1 MAVNENLMNTQTG
14 GEGDT
19 VQIQTQEQ
27 VTPEQF
33 DVKIKAQVEPTE
45 QPPVQPPV
53 QREMAEPEVVGAQ
66 STGGISD
73 QEAFEEVPVSLP
85 EGYPSSILNTSGFV
99 DLDEDGNI
107 IQKEEEVIE
116 TPYVSDDPVEIID
129 NPLPIFASSNNSP
142 DYTFQNIPEEPLD
155 KGVDNMIKFQS
166 KFGLTE
172 PIASKVDSE
181 IKISNN
187 SFDNPVASDFEKQI
201 TNGLDTDPESL
212 KQAGIDFDLG
222 SGTLMSKEEL
232 DKQKAEI
239 REDVAESDL
248 KLAKQKSLDEYYSLV
263 EKKQIVEDK
272 IKEAKNNKRKDIVS
286 SLKQQSDEIDKMLG
300 SLEKKDEIKELKKEN
315 YLAKKQLKRNLKKEI
330 EGNDRICKNPKSP
343 NYLAPGPCLPPADIS
358 GKTSTTDYTFYP
370 DKWQVM
376 DIFNSKSD
384 YIARNVFGNR
394 LQFDKGKQVS
404 STYGDKIQSASD
416 ASTAVMRLF
425 ASEGD
430 IEYYKSK
437 GLTREQAI
445 AKHTQN
451 VISEYNFTPSEL
463 QSIDKLLKQTVNW
476 ARADKGVYVNGENAG
491 KFKAALLPNWG
502 VLTATPIT
510 LENGQTLTLFKG
522 IQEDEEQKK
531 LNKNGYGI
539 SPWNK
544 DSIQYKNID
553 INASDN
559 DEYFVPPQ
567 TLSYWEKFGMT
578 TIDEKGNAV
587 RPKGDKFNRRI
598 FREQKELLHNK
609 DANGKPYLQGDDPI
623 WGVGLTGVND
633 AATQDAKK
641 RFTDDKAREQL
652 EKNKMFSNLTG
663 VVIGPDGK
671 TYEVQRDNPFY
682 SYSKTGKL
690 PNVMY
695 GNRKISDIPFGRFK
709 SVDDA
714 EFWASKNLPSNTK
727 KISGI
732 NPSTLDVTQE
742 DFRDYINGLDIG
754 VNVVLE
760 GGMKGGSNIFQ
771 SNPWDMNRVTIYP
784 PAGVMAKPLV
794 VDLGEGDKA
803 DYDRAEKLE
812 KWLNSVQESPQ
823 TKFVAQWAEVFDP
836 ARAITRNGDRE
847 IGKGNQLY
855 INVLDREGK
864 PIDVTYG
871 NFSSN
876 ASAENKLDVNKFA
889 TAINQEQNKI
899 GERVKNLEIESK
911 KYEQLIQ
918 PSLQKLEQIK
928 KETKE
933 KQAKVKSDL
942 LDLRADLDKNLI
954 SDEEFSRKSSLLNDQ
969 MVNLQQNLN
978 NAVSGVNQAYKDN
991 QGAYDKLTEIRTSI
1005 DDDIARL
1012 SGISKDIDSLYGT
1025 ALNDIK
1031 SNLEGS
1037 NTLAGHLA
1045 SSFVRGA
1052 FKSVAATVNLMM
1064 DAEKGLGIIKETD
1077 KETMERKRSLYE
1089 DDVEEFLNYL
1099 DLGESEAYKNSKG
1112 TIVQA
1117 LASVGESMGSLLN
1130 PVTRI
1135 TAGTP
1140 LAKVGQVLG
1149 FATYAYSDIDKEVS
1163 LNPELADL
1171 SESQRKM
1178 ITLPYAIGMG
1188 VLEDIGYGYV
1198 LKGEQSSLAKR
1209 VLTGLVGNAL
1219 KVVPQNATL
1228 EVIEKVIKGEVGNK
1242 FVKTL
1247 SAIANS
1253 AAGGGEEEFISTLGM
1268 DIGWKNLMDYTF
1280 DKDVFNKD
1288 STWGDYLKMSFDSY
1302 IGGAIGNAAL
1312 KGTFDVVN
1320 LFSSGKQK
1328 EMTSKDYDFFRLT
1341 ANDAEL
1347 KKLYI
1352 EHVANRFNAGE
1363 IKKEEAEAQITNFE
1377 NLAAIDR
1384 KISDQ
1389 IDGDD
1394 RTEMVNLL
1402 IQKQA
1407 IQERMNELDD
1417 SQKGLSNPEL
1427 ENVDNRIKE
1436 IVTKT
1441 ENRINEEKKNVEEN
1455 QSRVSSE
1462 VGEGQESIET
1472 QPVVETSQEEV
1483 SPSGVVQEEQTEVTP
1498 TEEVETEP
1506 EKTTTTETITGVMTT
1521 GQTQLES
1528 DLIGQ
1533 EVSTGKQ
1540 RTTED
1545 IQTGETVSKFEESR
1559 KPTKGKVVNVEADP
1573 RNKNVE
1579 RLILEDG
1586 TVLNRNKNTG
1596 AITLNNQV
1604 KATVPETTVT
1614 ATTTNEFDE
1623 LAEINKLPTA
1633 KRTKAKNAFSEKY
1646 GDKADKIIKIDS
1658 NFTSIINK
1666 LETEKI
1672 IVKKC

>member
-19 VQIQTQEQ
+19 VQIQTQEP

-33 DVKIKAQVEPTE
+33 DVNIKAQVEPTQE
-45 QPPVQPPV
+45 TPVQPPV
-53 QREMAEPEVVGAQ
+53 QRQMTEPEVTGAE
-66 STGGISD
+66 STGGIAD
-73 QEAFEEVPVSLP
+73 QEAFEQVPVSLP
-85 EGYPSSILNTSGFV
+85 EGYPSSILDNSGFV

-107 IQKEEEVIE
+107 IQKEEVIE
-116 TPYVSDDPVEIID
+116 LPYVSDDPVEIIN
-129 NPLPIFASSNNSP
+129 NPLPSFSSEKSSF
-142 DYTFQNIPEEPLD
+142 DSTFDNLPEEPLD
-155 KGVDNMIKFQS
+155 DGVNNMIKFQN
-166 KFGLTE
+166 KFGLTD
-172 PIASKVDSE
+172 PTIPKVDSD
-181 IKISNN
+181 IKINKN
-187 SFDNPVASDFEKQI
+187 SFFSPVNDEFENQI
-201 TNGLDTDPESL
+201 TNGLDIDPESL
-212 KQAGIDFDLG
+212 DKAGIDFDLA
-222 SGTLMSKEEL
+222 SGTLVSKEDLE
-232 DKQKAEI
+232 KQKAGI
-239 REDVAESDL
+239 REDVAASDL
-248 KLAKQKSLDEYYSLV
+248 KLSKQKSLDEYYSLV
-263 EKKQIVEDK
+263 EKKQKVEAQ

-286 SLKQQSDEIDKMLG
+286 SLKQQSDDLDKMLG

-315 YLAKKQLKRNLKKEI
+315 LLAKKQFNNNIKKEV
-330 EGNDRICKNPKSP
+330 GDVCRNRKSP
-343 NYLAPGPCLPPADIS
+343 NYLAPGPCLPPADLDS
-358 GKTSTTDYTFYP
+358 ATDYTFYP
-370 DKWQVM
+370 DKWRVM

-394 LQFDKGKQVS
+394 LQFDKGNQIA

-476 ARADKGVYVNGENAG
+476 ARSDKGVYTNGENSG

-522 IQEDEEQKK
+522 IQEDEDQKK

-559 DEYFVPPQ
+559 DEYFVPPK
-567 TLSYWEKFGMT
+567 TLSYWEKFGVT
-578 TIDEKGNAV
+578 TIDSEGNAV
-587 RPKGDKFNRRI
+587 RPKGDKFKRSV

-609 DANGKPYLQGDDPI
+609 DADGKPYLQGDDPI
-623 WGVGLTGVND
+623 WGLGLTGVND
-633 AATQDAKK
+633 ASTKDARK
-641 RFTDDKAREQL
+641 RFNDDRAKEQL
-652 EKNKMFSNLTG
+652 EKSKMFSDLTG
-663 VVIGPDGK
+663 VVIGADGK
-671 TYEVQRDNPFY
+671 TYEVERDNPFY
-682 SYSKTGKL
+682 TYSKTGKL
-690 PNVMY
+690 PNVMF
-695 GNRKISDIPFGRFK
+695 GNKKISDIPFGKFK
-709 SVDDA
+709 SIDEA

-727 KISGI
+727 KVTGI
-732 NPSTLDVTQE
+732 TSNTLDNTQE

-760 GGMKGGSNIFQ
+760 GGMKGGSNILQ

-784 PAGVMAKPLV
+784 PAGVIAKPLV
-794 VDLGEGDKA
+794 VDLGEGDDA

-823 TKFVAQWAEVFDP
+823 SKFVAQWAEVFDP
-836 ARAITRNGDRE
+836 ARAVSRNGDRE
-847 IGKGNQLY
+847 IGKGNELY
-855 INVLDREGK
+855 INVLNREGK
-864 PIDVTYG
+864 PIDITYG
-871 NFSSN
+871 NFTSN
-876 ASAENKLDVNKFA
+876 AGAEKKLEISKFT
-889 TAINQEQNKI
+889 TAISEEQNKI
-899 GERVKNLEIESK
+899 GTRVKSLELESE

-918 PSLQKLEQIK
+918 PSLQRLEQVK
-928 KETKE
+928 KETKAQ
-933 KQAKVKSDL
+933 QAKVKSDL
-942 LDLRADLDKNLI
+942 LELKSDLDKNLI
-954 SDEEFSRKSSLLNDQ
+954 SDEEFSRKSDALNGQ
-969 MVNLQQNLN
+969 MASLQQNLN
-978 NAVSGVNQAYKDN
+978 TAVSGVNQAYKDN
-991 QGAYDKLTEIRTSI
+991 QGAYNKLTEIRTNI
-1005 DDDIARL
+1005 DDDIAKL
-1012 SGISKDIDSLYGT
+1012 SGIGKDIETLYGT

-1052 FKSVAATVNLMM
+1052 FKSVAATVNLMI
-1064 DAEKGLGIIKETD
+1064 DAEKGLGIVKETD

-1089 DDVEEFLNYL
+1089 DDVEGLLDYL
-1099 DLGESEAYKNSKG
+1099 GLSESEAYKQSKG
-1112 TIVQA
+1112 TIAQA
-1117 LASVGESMGSLLN
+1117 LASVSESMGSLLN

-1149 FATYAYSDIDKEVS
+1149 FATYAYADIDKEVS
-1163 LNPELADL
+1163 LNPDLADL

-1188 VLEDIGYGYV
+1188 VLEDIGYGYI

-1209 VLTGLVGNAL
+1209 VLTGLVGNAI
-1219 KVVPQNATL
+1219 KAAPKNATL
-1228 EVIEKVIKGEVGNK
+1228 EVIDKIIKGEVSNK
-1242 FVKTL
+1242 FVRTL
-1247 SAIANS
+1247 SGIANS
-1253 AAGGGEEEFISTLGM
+1253 AAGGGEEEFLSTLGM
-1268 DIGWKNLMDYTF
+1268 DVGWKNLMDSAF
-1280 DKDVFNKD
+1280 EKDVFNKD
-1288 STWGDYLKMSFDSY
+1288 SSWGDYLKMSFDSY

-1363 IKKEEAEAQITNFE
+1363 IKQEEAEAQITNFE
-1377 NLAAIDR
+1377 NLAAID
-1384 KISDQ
+1384 KKVSDQ

-1407 IQERMNELDD
+1407 IQDRMNELDD

-1427 ENVDNRIKE
+1427 KDVDDKINE
-1436 IVTKT
+1436 IVKRT
-1441 ENRINEEKKNVEEN
+1441 ETRINEEQKNVEEN

-1462 VGEGQESIET
+1462 IGEGQEPIET

-1483 SPSGVVQEEQTEVTP
+1483 SPGGVVQKEQAEVIP
-1498 TEEVETEP
+1498 TEP
-1506 EKTTTTETITGVMTT
+1506 EKTTTETITSVLTT
-1521 GQTQLES
+1521 GETQVES

-1533 EVSTGKQ
+1533 DVSTGKQ
-1540 RTTED
+1540 TTTAD
-1545 IQTGETVSKFEESR
+1545 IQTGETVSKFQEGR
-1559 KPTKGKVVNVEADP
+1559 NPTKGKVVNVEADP
-1573 RNKNVE
+1573 KNKNVE

-1596 AITLNNQV
+1596 AITLNNKL
-1604 KATVPETTVT
+1604 KATAPETTVET
-1614 ATTTNEFDE
+1614 KTTNEFDE
-1623 LAEINKLPTA
+1623 LSSINSMSPA
-1633 KRTKAKNAFSEKY
+1633 KKVKAMKAFNEKY
-1646 GDKADKIIKIDS
+1646 GDKATRISEIDTK
-1658 NFTSIINK
+1658 FTSIVNK
-1666 LETEKI
+1666 LVSNN
-1672 IVKKC
+1672 IVKKKC

>member
-19 VQIQTQEQ
+19 VQIQTQEP

-33 DVKIKAQVEPTE
+33 DVNIKAQVEPTQE
-45 QPPVQPPV
+45 TPVQPPV
-53 QREMAEPEVVGAQ
+53 QREMTEQEVVGAE
-66 STGGISD
+66 STGGIAD
-73 QEAFEEVPVSLP
+73 QEAFQEVPVSLP
-85 EGYPSSILNTSGFV
+85 EGSPSSILDNSGFV

-116 TPYVSDDPVEIID
+116 LPYVSDDPVEIID
-129 NPLPIFASSNNSP
+129 NPLPSFSSEKSSF
-142 DYTFQNIPEEPLD
+142 DSTFDNLPEEPLD
-155 KGVDNMIKFQS
+155 KGVDNMIKFQN
-166 KFGLTE
+166 KFGLTD
-172 PIASKVDSE
+172 PTIPKVDSD
-181 IKISNN
+181 IKINKN
-187 SFDNPVASDFEKQI
+187 SFFSPVNDEFESQI

-212 KQAGIDFDLG
+212 EKAGIDFDLT
-222 SGTLMSKEEL
+222 SGTLVSKGDLE
-232 DKQKAEI
+232 KQKLGI
-239 REDVAESDL
+239 REDVAASDL

-263 EKKQIVEDK
+263 ERKQKVETQ
-272 IKEAKNNKRKDIVS
+272 IKEAKDNKRKDIVS
-286 SLKQQSDEIDKMLG
+286 SLKQQSDDLDKMLG

-315 YLAKKQLKRNLKKEI
+315 LLAKKQFKNNLKKEI
-330 EGNDRICKNPKSP
+330 ESNDRICKNPKSP
-343 NYLAPGPCLPPADIS
+343 NYLAPGPCLPPANLDS
-358 GKTSTTDYTFYP
+358 ATDYTYYP
-370 DKWQVM
+370 DKWRVM

-394 LQFDKGKQVS
+394 LQFDKGNQIG
-404 STYGDKIQSASD
+404 STYGDKIQSKSD

-430 IEYYKSK
+430 IEFYKSK

-476 ARADKGVYVNGENAG
+476 ARSDKGVYTTGENSG

-522 IQEDEEQKK
+522 IQENEDQKK

-559 DEYFVPPQ
+559 DEYFVPPK

-578 TIDEKGNAV
+578 TIDKEGNAV
-587 RPKGDKFNRRI
+587 RPKGDKFKRSV

-609 DANGKPYLQGDDPI
+609 DADGKPYLQGDDPI
-623 WGVGLTGVND
+623 WGIGLTGVND

-641 RFTDDKAREQL
+641 RFNDDKAKEQL
-652 EKNKMFSNLTG
+652 EKSKMFSDLTG
-663 VVIGPDGK
+663 VVIGADGK

-682 SYSKTGKL
+682 TYSKTGKL
-690 PNVMY
+690 PNVMF
-695 GNRKISDIPFGRFK
+695 GNKKISDIPFGKFK
-709 SVDDA
+709 SIDEA

-727 KISGI
+727 KVTGI
-732 NPSTLDVTQE
+732 TSNTLDNTQE

-784 PAGVMAKPLV
+784 PAGVIAKPLV
-794 VDLGEGDKA
+794 VDLGEGDEA

-823 TKFVAQWAEVFDP
+823 SKFVAQWAEVFDP
-836 ARAITRNGDRE
+836 ARAVSRTGDRE
-847 IGKGNQLY
+847 IGKGNELY
-855 INVLDREGK
+855 INVLNREGK
-864 PIDVTYG
+864 PIDITYG
-871 NFSSN
+871 NFTSN
-876 ASAENKLDVNKFA
+876 AGAEKKLEINKFT
-889 TAINQEQNKI
+889 TAISEEQNKI
-899 GERVKNLEIESK
+899 GTRVKTLELESE

-918 PSLQKLEQIK
+918 PSLQKLEQVK
-928 KETKE
+928 KETKTE
-933 KQAKVKSDL
+933 QAKVKSEL
-942 LDLRADLDKNLI
+942 LELKSDLDKNLI
-954 SDEEFSRKSSLLNDQ
+954 SDEEFSRRSDLLNGK
-969 MVNLQQNLN
+969 MASLQQNLN
-978 NAVSGVNQAYKDN
+978 TAVSGVNQAYKDN
-991 QGAYDKLTEIRTSI
+991 QGAYNKLTEIRTNI
-1005 DDDIARL
+1005 DDDIAKL
-1012 SGISKDIDSLYGT
+1012 SGIGKDIETLYGT

-1052 FKSVAATVNLMM
+1052 FKSVAATVNLMI
-1064 DAEKGLGIIKETD
+1064 DAEKGLGIVKETD

-1089 DDVEEFLNYL
+1089 DDVEGLLDYL
-1099 DLGESEAYKNSKG
+1099 GLSESEAYKQSKG
-1112 TIVQA
+1112 TIAQA
-1117 LASVGESMGSLLN
+1117 LASVSESMGSLLN

-1149 FATYAYSDIDKEVS
+1149 FATYAYADIDKEVS
-1163 LNPELADL
+1163 LNPDLADL

-1188 VLEDIGYGYV
+1188 VLEDIGYGYI

-1209 VLTGLVGNAL
+1209 VLTGLVGNAI
-1219 KVVPQNATL
+1219 KAAPKNATL
-1228 EVIEKVIKGEVGNK
+1228 EVIDKIIKGEVSNK
-1242 FVKTL
+1242 FVRTL
-1247 SAIANS
+1247 SGIANS
-1253 AAGGGEEEFISTLGM
+1253 AAGGGEEEFLSTLGM
-1268 DIGWKNLMDYTF
+1268 DVGWKNLMDSAF
-1280 DKDVFNKD
+1280 EKDVFNKD
-1288 STWGDYLKMSFDSY
+1288 SSWGDYLKMSFDSY
-1302 IGGAIGNAAL
+1302 VGGAIGNAAL

-1352 EHVANRFNAGE
+1352 EHVANKFNAGE

-1377 NLAAIDR
+1377 NLAAID
-1384 KISDQ
+1384 KKVSDQ

-1407 IQERMNELDD
+1407 IQDRMNELDD

-1427 ENVDNRIKE
+1427 ENVDNKIKE

-1441 ENRINEEKKNVEEN
+1441 ENRINEEKKDVEEN
-1455 QSRVSSE
+1455 QSRVSSK

-1483 SPSGVVQEEQTEVTP
+1483 SPGGVVQEEQAEVIP
-1498 TEEVETEP
+1498 TEP

-1533 EVSTGKQ
+1533 DVSTGKQ

-1545 IQTGETVSKFEESR
+1545 IQTGETVSKFEEGR

-1573 RNKNVE
+1573 RNKNIE

-1596 AITLNNQV
+1596 TITLNNQV

-1623 LAEINKLPTA
+1623 LASINSMSPA
-1633 KRTKAKNAFSEKY
+1633 KKVKAMKAFNEKY
-1646 GDKADKIIKIDS
+1646 GDKVERITKIDS
-1658 NFTSIINK
+1658 KFTSIVNK
-1666 LETEKI
+1666 LESNKI
-1672 IVKKC
+1672 ITKKC